1 MFILYKI
8 PCLKIE
14 FDEEDKDPCIVIYR
28 RIFKGAY
35 NKSYY
40 ICKDEN
46 GLYLYNLTE
55 GEPIH
60 ISQNPKKSYL
70 SEIFGYIVSSM
81 HEDYTYI
88 LHFVSRDI
96 YVPLGEITYINSMN
110 GDIWHPSKNVYKFKD
125 VKFGNNGATVVFE
138 NTQNKSILEVNNPDY
153 KKYKFDELGYVPF
166 FQDLN

>member
-14 FDEEDKDPCIVIYR
+14 FEESKDPCIVIYR
-28 RIFKGAY
+28 RVFKGAY
-35 NKSYY
+35 NNSYY
-40 ICKDEN
+40 IYKDEN
-46 GLYLYNLTE
+46 GLCLYNLSV

-60 ISQNPKKSYL
+60 IIQNPKESYL
-70 SEIFGYIVSSM
+70 SEIFGYTVSNI

-88 LHFVSRDI
+88 LHFIPRNI
-96 YVPLGEITYINSMN
+96 YVSLGEITYINSMN
-110 GDIWHPSKNVYKFKD
+110 GDIWHSSKNVYKFKD
-125 VKFGNNGATVVFE
+125 VKFGNNGAIVVFE